1 LRRALLVL
9 LVLVFASTSVANAWD
24 GQRKGFLLGIGFGAG
39 FDSYSKIQYDPI
51 SPVKEDNSQFAF
63 AASPRIGYAINNQLA
78 IYYSR
83 HPLLFSVKTAENK
96 DLALTSCI
104 EAISM
109 QYYFSDKAPSVYVGG
124 GAGVG
129 YFFDSKKS
137 NYSVHALKGIGL
149 FGTVGY
155 EPRKHILSEFSL
167 HYKSPQSGSSD
178 IGVTL
183 LVSVLGY

>member
-1 LRRALLVL
+1 LRRALFVLLILVL
-9 LVLVFASTSVANAWD
+9 ATASIANAWD
-24 GQRKGFLLGIGFGAG
+24 GERKGFLLGIGFGAG
-39 FDSYSKIQYDPI
+39 FDSYSKIQFDPI
-51 SPVKEDNSQFAF
+51 SAVKDDNSHLAF

-83 HPLLFSVKTAENK
+83 HPFVFSVKTAENK

-109 QYYFSDKAPSVYVGG
+109 QYYFSDKAPSIYVGG

-137 NYSVHALKGIGL
+137 NYSVHALKGIGM
-149 FGTVGY
+149 FGAVGF
-155 EPRKHILSEFSL
+155 EMRKHLSTEFSL
-167 HYKSPQSGSSD
+167 HYKSPQNGSSD
-178 IGVTL
+178 IGVAL
-183 LVSVLGY
+183 LINVLGY

>member
-1 LRRALLVL
+1 LRRALFIL
-9 LVLVFASTSVANAWD
+9 LTLVFATASIANAWD
-24 GQRKGFLLGIGFGAG
+24 GERKGFLLGIGFGGG
-39 FDSYSKIQYDPI
+39 FDSYSGIQYNPI
-51 SPVKEDNSQFAF
+51 SSVKEDNSQFAF

-83 HPLLFSVKTAENK
+83 HPLVFSVKTDENK
-96 DLALTSCI
+96 DLGITSCI

-109 QYYFSDKAPSVYVGG
+109 QCYFSGKTPSIYVGG

-149 FGTVGY
+149 FGTVGF
-155 EPRKHILSEFSL
+155 EPRRHVSSEFSL
-167 HYKSPQSGSSD
+167 HYKSPHKGASD
-178 IGVTL
+178 TGMTL
-183 LVSVLGY
+183 LINILGY